1 MFVHNS
7 RPLIINSFNEY
18 QTSLLKFCETTVNIS
33 SKTIY
38 TTVLHIQRIVWFF
51 WSAELWVDPHKIIDK
66 KGHMRSSFAVNLY
79 KCTCIV
85 LTDYGMHGYLWQES
99 YFLLSKIW
107 SMKDFLIFQIWIE
120 ILKLI
125 YQRCQFTYFSYIW
138 SCIIWNSN
146 SNLMNQFKVDLHW
159 WITPMK

>member
-99 YFLLSKIW
+99 YFLNLIYERFSYFSDLNRNLKTHLSKM
-107 SMKDFLIFQIWIE
+107 SVYVFFLH
-120 ILKLI
+120 LKLYNLKFKFKSNESI
-125 YQRCQFTYFSYIW
+125 QSWFALVDHSYEI
-138 SCIIWNSN
+138 
-146 SNLMNQFKVDLHW
+146 K
-159 WITPMK
+159 